1 MTWTSKQ
8 HFARIRQVKC
18 NTLSAHSLCVLLS
31 LYFFLSLFLLLFS
44 FSCCILSFSPSEHL
58 WADWPINY
66 LYWTS
71 VPVLVLLVDRPY
83 HCQSISNVASVRLRQ
98 TSRRNQ
104 PIYCG
109 TMGQHDSIVSCRFC
123 INRPLSFFLKP
134 DRHLYPVLRTTTL
147 LPPRPFN
154 HNSVR
159 GLNQTV
165 FGSIL
170 LDKGSSCGKK

>member
-1 MTWTSKQ
+1 M
-8 HFARIRQVKC
+8 
-18 NTLSAHSLCVLLS
+18 
-31 LYFFLSLFLLLFS
+31 
-44 FSCCILSFSPSEHL
+44 
-58 WADWPINY
+58 
-66 LYWTS
+66 
-71 VPVLVLLVDRPY
+71 PVSVLLVDRPY

-104 PIYCG
+104 PIYRG
-109 TMGQHDSIVSCRFC
+109 TMGQHDSIVSCRLC

-134 DRHLYPVLRTTTL
+134 GRHLYPVLRTATP

-165 FGSIL
+165 FSSIF
-170 LDKGSSCGKK
+170 LDKDALGLQKKRTVVKRSVLNILNCLIYNLNFNRNK